1 MQETL
6 INYIKKELA
15 GDPGVA
21 LSAEDDLLNSGL
33 IDSMGIMRLIAFI
46 EEEFEVAIPPQDMV
60 IDNFISVNAIA
71 AYLEG
76 AKAS

>member
-6 INYIKKELA
+6 INYIKTELA
-15 GDPGVA
+15 GNPDVA

-46 EEEFEVAIPPQDMV
+46 EQEFDVAIPPQDMV

-71 AYLEG
+71 TYLQG
-76 AKAS
+76 VKAS